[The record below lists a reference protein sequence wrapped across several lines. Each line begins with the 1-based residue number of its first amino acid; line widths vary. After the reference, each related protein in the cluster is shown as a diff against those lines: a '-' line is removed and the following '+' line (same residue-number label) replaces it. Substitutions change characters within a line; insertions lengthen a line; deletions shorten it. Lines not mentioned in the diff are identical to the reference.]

1 MTDKLNIYNFS
12 KFEYLIDEEILKG
25 EKILINSNYKSAKSD
40 KFYFENAIVNLK
52 NTDFVAKD
60 TEIFMHKQIFDN
72 SDNDPRIKGVS
83 SKKEGDITIIN
94 KAVFTS
100 CKKNDDCP
108 PWSIQ
113 SNEIKHDNKKR
124 NSNLQKCFIKGI

>member
-1 MTDKLNIYNFS
+1 
-12 KFEYLIDEEILKG
+12 
-25 EKILINSNYKSAKSD
+25 
-40 KFYFENAIVNLK
+40 
-52 NTDFVAKD
+52 
-60 TEIFMHKQIFDN
+60 MHKQIFDN

-113 SNEIKHDNKKR
+113 ANEIKHDKKR
-124 NSNLQKCFIKGI
+124 NN